1 MLPPQGAQVQSRV
14 RGTKIPQAL
23 WCGQRKKKGVLLV
36 SLRTSGLDSRLSIRG
51 PTAPLPWFPNLERG
65 PVALVS
71 GSAPHLQPRAPC
83 LWPLGWVAMGSGVLG
98 CFCSSALCHPRP

>member
-1 MLPPQGAQVQSRV
+1 ML
-14 RGTKIPQAL
+14 
-23 WCGQRKKKGVLLV
+23 LL
-36 SLRTSGLDSRLSIRG
+36 SLRTSGLDSLLSIRG
-51 PTAPLPWFPNLERG
+51 PTAPLPWFPDLERG

-98 CFCSSALCHPRP
+98 CFCSSALCHPRPELLGALDLAEGPGLHPERPPVALGF